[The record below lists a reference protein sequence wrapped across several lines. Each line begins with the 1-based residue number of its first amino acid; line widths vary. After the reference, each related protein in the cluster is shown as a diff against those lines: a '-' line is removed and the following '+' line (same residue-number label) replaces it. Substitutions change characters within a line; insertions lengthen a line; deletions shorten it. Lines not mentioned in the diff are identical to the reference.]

1 MHHEE
6 KKNLPEVA
14 FLSVEEGD
22 TVANREKLYKKN
34 GD

>member
-1 MHHEE
+1 MEK

-14 FLSVEEGD
+14 FLSIEEGD
-22 TVANREKLYKKN
+22 AVANRDGLDKKN